1 MADEQEN
8 ETSNNENNSAAGEE
22 VQQSFIIQ
30 KIYCK
35 DVSFETPN
43 SPQLFTEKW
52 EPELKVDLHTAVNP
66 LAENVF
72 EVVLTVTGTVKVGE
86 KTAFLAEVQQAGI
99 FNVVGFEKVHLDG
112 MLGSYTPNILFP
124 YAREVI
130 SDLVNKGG
138 FPQLILQ
145 PVNFDAIYSQH
156 LKQKQEQEQEQ
167 PKDAEQAGS
176 DAIH

>member
-8 ETSNNENNSAAGEE
+8 ETGNSENNSAASEE
-22 VQQSFIIQ
+22 VKQQFIIQ

-52 EPELKVDLHTAVNP
+52 EPELKVDLHTAINP

-99 FNVVGFEKVHLDG
+99 FNITGFEKAQLDG
-112 MLGSYTPNILFP
+112 MLGSYAPNILFP

-138 FPQLILQ
+138 FPQLLLQ

-156 LKQKQEQEQEQ
+156 VQQKQAQQ
-167 PKDAEQAGS
+167 KDAEQAGS
-176 DAIH
+176 DAVH